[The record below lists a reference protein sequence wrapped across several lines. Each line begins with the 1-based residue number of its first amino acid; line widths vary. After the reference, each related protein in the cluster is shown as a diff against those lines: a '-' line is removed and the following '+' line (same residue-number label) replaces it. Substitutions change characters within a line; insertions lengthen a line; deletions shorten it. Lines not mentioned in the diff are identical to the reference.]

1 MNKRFVWIAVI
12 FLVSAWLFGLAGAW
26 TYHQLSKDNA
36 SGSPDWFSADARI
49 FKASERPA
57 NLGLVPDF
65 VEASEKSRNS
75 VVFIKTVSSVPQRS
89 FSDWFFGDMF
99 SQPQTVTGSGSG
111 VIVSEDG
118 FIVTNHHVIE
128 KASKIEVILNNKQG
142 FEAKLI
148 GADPSTDL
156 ALLKIEAKKL
166 KPALFF
172 NSNNVRVGEWVLA
185 VGNPF
190 NLTST
195 VTAGIVSA
203 KGRNLNI
210 VNNVFPIE
218 SFIQTDAAINPGNSG
233 GALLNVQGELVG
245 INTAILSRTGSYNGY
260 GFAIPSNIVQK
271 VMRDLKEYGAV
282 QRAFFGADVR
292 DVDYTTAEKLGIAE
306 PKGVFVAE
314 VLKESAAE
322 RAGLKKEDLLL
333 KVNSVSVNAK
343 AEFDEQLAYLRP
355 GDQMNLVFERKG
367 KEVQASAVV
376 TNSEGTTTV
385 IKRESV
391 KSEKLGAEFEM
402 ISKVERDKYKVKGGV
417 RVTGITRGF
426 ISRIGL
432 PEGFVITHVNRIEI
446 ASIAQLTDVLENI
459 RGNVVIEGISEN
471 GQRSY
476 FQYYAY

>member
-1 MNKRFVWIAVI
+1 MNKRFVWIAAI
-12 FLVSAWLFGLAGAW
+12 FLVSAWLCGLAGAW
-26 TYHQLSKDNA
+26 TYQHLSKDNA
-36 SGSPDWFSADARI
+36 GGTPDWFSSDARV
-49 FKASERPA
+49 FKASDRPVLA
-57 NLGLVPDF
+57 GVVPDF
-65 VEASEKSRNS
+65 VDASEKSRNS
-75 VVFIKTVSSVPQRS
+75 VVFIKTVSTVPQRS

-118 FIVTNHHVIE
+118 YIVTNHHVIE

-142 FEAKLI
+142 FEARLV

-156 ALLKIEAKKL
+156 ALLKIESKKL
-166 KPALFF
+166 KPVSFF

-233 GALLNVQGELVG
+233 GALLNVQGELLG

-271 VMRDLKEYGAV
+271 VMRDLKEYGSV
-282 QRAFFGADVR
+282 QRAFFGADAR
-292 DVDYTTAEKLGIAE
+292 DVDYTIAEKLGINE

-322 RAGLKKEDLLL
+322 RAGLKKEDLIL
-333 KVNSVSVNAK
+333 KVNGVEVNSK

-355 GDQMNLVFERKG
+355 GDQMNLLFERKG
-367 KEVQASAVV
+367 KQVQASAVV

-432 PEGFVITHVNRIEI
+432 PEGFVITHLNRIEI
-446 ASIAQLTDVLENI
+446 TSIAQLTDVLENI
-459 RGNVVIEGISEN
+459 RGNVVIEGVSEN